1 MKNIVKYLALAVITA
16 GAVMLL
22 STNIFAANKEGK
34 EVKIKPEDCPA
45 TVLNA
50 VKEIAK
56 DGKIIEIEKEVKS
69 DGAVV
74 YEVEVK
80 TADGKKIE
88 IKVAADGKVIKT
100 ENDDDENESADD
112 NDDDADNNEKEK

>member
-1 MKNIVKYLALAVITA
+1 MKNIVKYLALAVIPA
-16 GAVMLL
+16 LAVMLL

-34 EVKIKPEDCPA
+34 EVKIKPEDCPKA
-45 TVLNA
+45 VLDA

-56 DGKIIEIEKEVKS
+56 DGTIVEIEKEVKN

-80 TADGKKIE
+80 RADGKKIE

-100 ENDDDENESADD
+100 ENDDDEDESADD
-112 NDDDADNNEKEK
+112 NDDDSDNNEKEK

>member
-1 MKNIVKYLALAVITA
+1 MKNIVKYLVLAAMPALAA
-16 GAVMLL
+16 MLF
-22 STNIFAANKEGK
+22 STNIAAANKENK
-34 EVKIKPEDCPA
+34 EVKIKPEDCPTA
-45 TVLNA
+45 VLNA

-56 DGKIIEIEKEVKS
+56 NGSIIEIEKEVKN
-69 DGAVV
+69 DGTVV

-80 TADGKKIE
+80 TSDGKKIE

-112 NDDDADNNEKEK
+112 DDDSDNEEESK